1 MGDDLERVHRPLG
14 ERHDP
19 HRHLYHLAFERPR
32 VHEAELDLPDG
43 SPWKDACKGKRGRRH
58 ASQQRQRIRW
68 ERDAGG
74 KVPAK
79 NGLVQA
85 ALLRQPACHRRVK
98 VAGRGELREPERR
111 TRKDMRGRAVE
122 EEGEFGESGHVV
134 QCAPELLEERGREEP
149 LTACIGECCIA
160 YLTGSCVSCEIRV
173 GGQSFEA
180 ARGER

>member
-1 MGDDLERVHRPLG
+1 MRDDLERVQRSLG
-14 ERHDP
+14 ESDDT
-19 HRHLYHLAFERPR
+19 HRHLQHLAAERPW
-32 VHEAELDLPDG
+32 VHKAELDLPDG
-43 SPWKDACKGKRGRRH
+43 SPWKDAREGKRGCRH

-85 ALLRQPACHRRVK
+85 ALLRQPARKRRVK

-122 EEGEFGESGHVV
+122 EEGEFGESVHVV
-134 QCAPELLEERGREEP
+134 QRAPELLEERRREEP
-149 LTACIGECCIA
+149 LTACIGKGCIA
-160 YLTGSCVSCEIRV
+160 NLTGSCVDCEIRI
-173 GGQSFEA
+173 GGQSFDA
-180 ARGER
+180 ARGAR